1 MMITLN
7 AHQTDAA
14 LDYPGLIEAL
24 RQAHASGKRPQCD
37 TTVLR
42 DRQSA
47 DNQFV
52 SLVAWLEGE
61 AVAVKLVGVF
71 PANVKLPVAQPSI
84 QGTVTLFSG
93 QTGEALM
100 VCDGAIETFKKTAAD
115 SALGASLLA
124 RKDAR
129 TLLVVG
135 AGGLAPHVVQAHCAS
150 RPSIGQVFV
159 WNRNFD
165 RAEKLAS
172 RIDIAGVNIVAV
184 EDLDNTVSKAD
195 VISCVTMSTS
205 PLVKGKLLK
214 EGAHVDLIGA
224 YMPDMREAD
233 DDVFR
238 RAERVFVDTRHCC
251 DGSGELGIPLATGLI
266 NREQIE
272 ADLIELCQAKHP
284 GRSDDRQITVYKNVG
299 GGHLDLFTAQ
309 YLYSTL

>member
-1 MMITLN
+1 MIILN
-7 AHQTDAA
+7 AQQTEAA

-24 RQAHASGKRPQCD
+24 RQAHASGKRPQSD
-37 TTVLR
+37 TTVLQ
-42 DRQSA
+42 DRKSA

-100 VCDGAIETFKKTAAD
+100 VCDGAIETFKED
-115 SALGASLLA
+115 GGRFGAWRQPAGAQGRPYLA
-124 RKDAR
+124 GGWCR
-129 TLLVVG
+129 
-135 AGGLAPHVVQAHCAS
+135 GLAPHVVEAHCAS
-150 RPSIGQVFV
+150 RPSIDQVFI

-184 EDLDNTVSKAD
+184 EDLDNTVSKAE

-214 EGAHVDLIGA
+214 GALMLI
-224 YMPDMREAD
+224 
-233 DDVFR
+233 
-238 RAERVFVDTRHCC
+238 
-251 DGSGELGIPLATGLI
+251 
-266 NREQIE
+266 
-272 ADLIELCQAKHP
+272 
-284 GRSDDRQITVYKNVG
+284 
-299 GGHLDLFTAQ
+299 
-309 YLYSTL
+309 

>member
-1 MMITLN
+1 MKILN
-7 AHQTDAA
+7 AQQTDAA

-24 RQAHASGKRPQCD
+24 RQAHASGKRPQSN
-37 TTVLR
+37 TTVLQ
-42 DRQSA
+42 DRQNS

-52 SLVAWLEGE
+52 SLVAWLEAE

-71 PANVKLPVAQPSI
+71 PNNVRLPVAQPSI

-124 RKDAR
+124 RKDAN

-150 RPSIGQVFV
+150 RSTIRQVFI

-165 RAEKLAS
+165 KAEKLAG
-172 RIDIAGVNIVAV
+172 RLDIAGVDIAAV
-184 EDLDNTVSKAD
+184 QNLDDAVVKAD
-195 VISCVTMSTS
+195 IISCVTMSTN

-238 RAERVFVDTRHCC
+238 RAGQVFVDTRHCC

-266 NREQIE
+266 SREQIE

-299 GGHLDLFTAQ
+299 GGHLDLFAAQ

>member
-1 MMITLN
+1 EVLAVMRQLAEDGVTMIVVTHEMNFAREVADHLIFMDGGVIVESGPPKKVMGNPQHPRTKSFLKRVARQERMMIILN
-7 AHQTDAA
+7 AQQTEAA

-24 RQAHASGKRPQCD
+24 RQAHASGKRPQSD
-37 TTVLR
+37 TTVLQ
-42 DRQSA
+42 DRKSA

-135 AGGLAPHVVQAHCAS
+135 AGGLAPHVVQ
-150 RPSIGQVFV
+150 
-159 WNRNFD
+159 
-165 RAEKLAS
+165 
-172 RIDIAGVNIVAV
+172 
-184 EDLDNTVSKAD
+184 
-195 VISCVTMSTS
+195 
-205 PLVKGKLLK
+205 
-214 EGAHVDLIGA
+214 
-224 YMPDMREAD
+224 
-233 DDVFR
+233 
-238 RAERVFVDTRHCC
+238 
-251 DGSGELGIPLATGLI
+251 
-266 NREQIE
+266 
-272 ADLIELCQAKHP
+272 
-284 GRSDDRQITVYKNVG
+284 
-299 GGHLDLFTAQ
+299 
-309 YLYSTL
+309 